1 MELRPVCATVVLAV
15 VPTFQKDRYG
25 LVSRFLTLAA
35 IVLIAVA
42 GFALRSSGDAVFAN
56 GATRL
61 IVKDAEVGPYIIR
74 VGILPGS
81 PKVGLL
87 HLSILVQDA
96 AGAVAVTDATV
107 LMTATS
113 LELRSIECRFY
124 RASSTTSGSLDGV
137 GPGGGTVQVQAFNTP
152 QSPQLY
158 EGNVP
163 LDALGSW
170 ILTLDMDGPLGRG
183 SLDVPLRVTESGGF
197 NLLFVIIG
205 AAAVLIVVSLVW
217 SQRQRSRRSNSKPT
231 RN

>member
-1 MELRPVCATVVLAV
+1 MI
-15 VPTFQKDRYG
+15 VPSIIHTLQEDRYG
-25 LVSRFLTLAA
+25 LVSRFFTFVV

-42 GFALRSSGDAVFAN
+42 GFALSPSGDEVSAN
-56 GATRL
+56 GAARL

-96 AGAVAVTDATV
+96 TGAVPVTDATV

-113 LELRSIECRFY
+113 PE
-124 RASSTTSGSLDGV
+124 
-137 GPGGGTVQVQAFNTP
+137 PGGNTVQVQAFNTP

-170 ILTLDMDGPLGRG
+170 ILTLDTESPLGRG
-183 SLDVPLRVTESGGF
+183 SLDVPLQVTESGGF
-197 NLLFVIIG
+197 NLLFVIIV
-205 AAAVLIVVSLVW
+205 AATVLVVGSLMW
-217 SQRQRSRRSNSKPT
+217 SQKQRGRRSSIG
-231 RN
+231 RS

>member
-1 MELRPVCATVVLAV
+1 MI
-15 VPTFQKDRYG
+15 VPSVIHTLQEDRYG
-25 LVSRFLTLAA
+25 LVSRFFTFVV

-42 GFALRSSGDAVFAN
+42 GFALSPSGDEVSAN
-56 GATRL
+56 GAARL

-96 AGAVAVTDATV
+96 TGAVPVTDATV

-113 LELRSIECRFY
+113 PE
-124 RASSTTSGSLDGV
+124 
-137 GPGGGTVQVQAFNTP
+137 PGGSTVQVQAFNTP

-170 ILTLDMDGPLGRG
+170 ILTLDTESLLGRG
-183 SLDVPLRVTESGGF
+183 SLDVPLQVTESEGF
-197 NLLFVIIG
+197 NLLFVIIV
-205 AAAVLIVVSLVW
+205 AAAVLVVGSLMW
-217 SQRQRSRRSNSKPT
+217 SQKQRGRRSSI
-231 RN
+231 RRS